1 MRAFGKMQA
10 SKVSAELRKVGN
22 PALAK
27 SQAWFYKT
35 GPGEYG
41 EGDRFLGIRVPVSR
55 SVARE
60 FKNLPLSE
68 IQKLAMSEFHEERFC
83 ALVILVN
90 RYKSPMHF
98 HEREDLFNLYLELL
112 DLRKVNHWD
121 LVDCSATHLGAH
133 LFGREDVFEHLKTF
147 ADSGDLWKQRVSI
160 IFTYA
165 LIKEHELEP
174 TFQIV
179 EYLMDHEH
187 DLIHKAA
194 GWMLR
199 EAGKKDLAALRR
211 FLEQF
216 SATMPRTML
225 RYAIEKM
232 SREERDHWL
241 SQKSTR

>member
-1 MRAFGKMQA
+1 MQA
-10 SKVSAELRKVGN
+10 SKVSSELRKLGN

-27 SQAWFYKT
+27 SQEWFYKT

-41 EGDRFLGIRVPVSR
+41 EGDKFLGIRVPVSR
-55 SVARE
+55 SVARN
-60 FKNLPLSE
+60 FKDLPLAE
-68 IQKLAMSEFHEERFC
+68 IKELAMSEFHEERFC

-90 RYKSPMHF
+90 RYKSAKDV
-98 HEREDLFNLYLELL
+98 ERRTELFNLYLELL

-121 LVDCSATHLGAH
+121 LVDCSATHLGAQ
-133 LFGREDVFEHLKTF
+133 LIGRQDVFEYLKTF
-147 ADSGDLWKQRVSI
+147 ADSSDLWKQRVSI

-165 LIKEHELEP
+165 LIKQYELEP

-179 EYLMDHEH
+179 EHLMGHEH
-187 DLIHKAA
+187 DLIHKAS

-211 FLEQF
+211 FLEAHA
-216 SATMPRTML
+216 ATMPRTML

-232 SREERDHWL
+232 SREERDDLL
-241 SQKSTR
+241 SRKSKP

>member
-10 SKVSAELRKVGN
+10 SKVSAELRKLGDPQMVWT
-22 PALAK
+22 
-27 SQAWFYKT
+27 QQWFFKT

-41 EGDRFLGIRVPVSR
+41 EGDQFLGLRVPQTR
-55 SVARE
+55 SVAKQ
-60 FKNLPLSE
+60 FKSLPLEE
-68 IQKLAMSEFHEERFC
+68 IRKLAMGSYHEERFC
-83 ALVILVN
+83 ALAILVG
-90 RYKSPMHF
+90 RYKAAKSRG
-98 HEREDLFNLYLELL
+98 EKDQLFDFYLELL
-112 DLRKVNHWD
+112 DLGRVNNWD
-121 LVDCSATHLGAH
+121 LVDCSAPYLGAH
-133 LFGREDVFEHLKTF
+133 LVGREDISDYLKRL
-147 ADSGDLWKQRVSI
+147 ADSGDLWKQRVAI
-160 IFTYA
+160 MFNYA
-165 LIKEHELEP
+165 LIRQYELEP
-174 TFQIV
+174 TFEIV

-211 FLEQF
+211 FLEGL

>member
-1 MRAFGKMQA
+1 MQA
-10 SKVSAELRKVGN
+10 SNVASELRKLGS

-27 SQAWFYKT
+27 TQEWFYKT

-41 EGDRFLGIRVPVSR
+41 EGDKFLGIRVPVSR
-55 SVARE
+55 SVAKG
-60 FKNLPLSE
+60 FKDLPLAE
-68 IQKLAMSEFHEERFC
+68 IRELAMSEFHEERFC

-90 RYKSPMHF
+90 RYKSSKDIKK
-98 HEREDLFNLYLELL
+98 REELFNLYLELL

-121 LVDCSATHLGAH
+121 LVDCSATHLGAQ
-133 LFGREDVFEHLKTF
+133 LLGREDVFEYLKTF

-165 LIKEHELEP
+165 LIRELELEP

-179 EYLMDHEH
+179 EYLIDHEH
-187 DLIHKAA
+187 DLIHKAS

-211 FLEQF
+211 SLDVHA
-216 SATMPRTML
+216 ATMPRTML

-241 SQKSTR
+241 SQKSKL